1 MTRGSGAEAAMAR
14 MPAGRNHAIDLL
26 RGGSMLYIVGFWHL
40 LGYVDGI
47 DGYKNAV
54 TYRLTIAVLGL
65 FTLMAGCLA
74 GRREIRGGA
83 DLLRY
88 YRDRVVR
95 ILPPY
100 ALALVLFVPTGLL
113 QWPDV
118 GRGLLLLPAFDGQ
131 PLRTLW
137 YVNVLVV
144 GYLLAPLLLLLRH
157 RLLAAGAGRG
167 WALALVAGFSLLALG
182 LLGRLCPGLDPRFSL
197 YFPAFATGL
206 LLSVPLLD
214 PQRGAFSRSHRAVL
228 LALAAAAVAFTFG
241 VEGHDFETSLRSLP
255 MAMIVPA
262 LVVLACT
269 RRWHGLALPGWLQA
283 VSYASYF
290 MYLFHRPILRLV
302 TETAVGHSVPQP
314 WPLLGILLALGM
326 PLVVAI
332 SWWGQR
338 LYDQSLKASSRAA
351 NHSAASAPPLV
362 R

>member
-1 MTRGSGAEAAMAR
+1 MNGIATVDAAAR
-14 MPAGRNHAIDLL
+14 PQRNAAIDLL

-65 FTLMAGCLA
+65 FTLMAGALA
-74 GRREIRGGA
+74 GRREVRGLA
-83 DLLRY
+83 DLLQY
-88 YRDRVVR
+88 YRARAIR

-100 ALALVLFVPTGLL
+100 ALAVVLFVPTGLL

-118 GRGLLLLPAFDGQ
+118 PRGLLLLPAFDGE

-137 YVNVLVV
+137 YVNVLLV
-144 GYLLAPLLLLLRH
+144 YYALAPLLLLLRH
-157 RLLAAGAGRG
+157 RLHATGAGRG
-167 WALALVAGFSLLALG
+167 WALILVGACSLLALG
-182 LLGRLCPGLDPRFSL
+182 LLVRLCPGLDPRFAL

-206 LLSVPLLD
+206 LLAHPLLD
-214 PQRGAFSRSHRAVL
+214 PQRRAFSRLQRAILLVL
-228 LALAAAAVAFTFG
+228 AVAAVAFTLG
-241 VEGHDFETSLRSLP
+241 VEGRDFETSLRSLP
-255 MAMIVPA
+255 MATILPA
-262 LVVLACT
+262 LAVLAGT
-269 RRWHGLALPGWLQA
+269 RRWHGLNLPGWMQA

-290 MYLFHRPILRLV
+290 MYLFHRPILRFV
-302 TETAVGHSVPQP
+302 TDSAVGFSVPQP
-314 WPLLGILLALGM
+314 WPLLLILLLIGM

-351 NHSAASAPPLV
+351 NHSAASTPPPV

>member
-1 MTRGSGAEAAMAR
+1 MKAIQAVDPAPQAR
-14 MPAGRNHAIDLL
+14 RNAAIDLL

-54 TYRLTIAVLGL
+54 TYPLTIAVLGL

-74 GRREIRGGA
+74 GRREVRGFSE
-83 DLLRY
+83 LLQY
-88 YRDRVVR
+88 YRARAIR

-113 QWPDV
+113 KWPDV

-144 GYLLAPLLLLLRH
+144 GYVLAPLLLILRY

-167 WALALVAGFSLLALG
+167 RALCVVGGCSLLALG
-182 LLGRLCPGLDPRFSL
+182 LLVRLCPGLDPRFTL
-197 YFPAFATGL
+197 YFPAFAMGL
-206 LLSVPLLD
+206 LLANPLLD
-214 PQRGAFSRSHRAVL
+214 PQRRPLTSFHRLILTVMAV
-228 LALAAAAVAFTFG
+228 AAVAFTLG
-241 VEGHDFETSLRSLP
+241 VEGRDFETSLRSLP
-255 MAMIVPA
+255 LATILPA
-262 LVVLACT
+262 VVVLAST
-269 RRWHGLALPGWLQA
+269 RRWHGMNLPRWMQA
-283 VSYASYF
+283 VSYSSYF
-290 MYLFHRPILRLV
+290 MYLFHRPILRFV
-302 TETAVGHSVPQP
+302 TDTAIGLSAPQP
-314 WPLLGILLALGM
+314 WILLLVLLAVGV

-351 NHSAASAPPLV
+351 NHSAANTPPLV

>member
-1 MTRGSGAEAAMAR
+1 MDGLAQATTGADQSAR
-14 MPAGRNHAIDLL
+14 PQARRNAAIDLL

-47 DGYKNAV
+47 DGYKNAI

-74 GRREIRGGA
+74 GRRAVHGLA
-83 DLLRY
+83 DLRRY
-88 YRDRVVR
+88 YRARAIR

-118 GRGLLLLPAFDGQ
+118 PRGLLLLPAFDGQ

-137 YVNVLVV
+137 YVNILLVF
-144 GYLLAPLLLLLRH
+144 YALAPLLLMLRQ
-157 RLLAAGAGRG
+157 RLPACGAKLG
-167 WALALVAGFSLLALG
+167 WALGLAGSCNVLAPVLLV
-182 LLGRLCPGLDPRFSL
+182 RLCPGLDPRFAL

-206 LLSVPLLD
+206 LLSDPLLD
-214 PQRGAFSRSHRAVL
+214 PQRRVLTRIQRTILTAAAV
-228 LALAAAAVAFTFG
+228 AAVAFTFG
-241 VEGHDFETSLRSLP
+241 VEGHDVETSLRLLP
-255 MAMIVPA
+255 MGTLLPA
-262 LVVLACT
+262 LLVLGST
-269 RRWHGLALPGWLQA
+269 RRWHGLKLPGWIQA

-290 MYLFHRPILRLV
+290 MYLFHRPILRVV
-302 TETAVGHSVPQP
+302 TDTAIGLSAPQP
-314 WPLLGILLALGM
+314 WILLLILGAIGM

-338 LYDQSLKASSRAA
+338 LYDQSLKA
-351 NHSAASAPPLV
+351 
-362 R
+362 

>member
-1 MTRGSGAEAAMAR
+1 MNETQAVDPA
-14 MPAGRNHAIDLL
+14 PQAGRNAAIDLL
-26 RGGSMLYIVGFWHL
+26 RGSSMLYIVGFWHL

-54 TYRLTIAVLGL
+54 TYPLTIAVLGL

-74 GRREIRGGA
+74 GGREVRRGS
-83 DLLRY
+83 DLFQY
-88 YRDRVVR
+88 YRARARR

-100 ALALVLFVPTGLL
+100 ALAVVLFVPTGLL
-113 QWPDV
+113 RWPDV
-118 GRGLLLLPAFDGQ
+118 PRGLLLLPAFDGD

-137 YVNVLVV
+137 YVNILVLCYV
-144 GYLLAPLLLLLRH
+144 LAPLLLMLRH
-157 RLLAAGAGRG
+157 RLQASGASRAWALGLAAGCS
-167 WALALVAGFSLLALG
+167 ALALALLV
-182 LLGRLCPGLDPRFSL
+182 RLCPGLDPRFTL

-206 LLSVPLLD
+206 LLAEPLLD
-214 PQRGAFSRSHRAVL
+214 PQRRAFTRLQRLGLMVM
-228 LALAAAAVAFTFG
+228 AVATVALTVG
-241 VEGHDFETSLRSLP
+241 VDGRDFETSLRSLP
-255 MAMIVPA
+255 MATVVPA

-269 RRWHGLALPGWLQA
+269 RRWQRLNLPRWLQA

-290 MYLFHRPILRLV
+290 MYLFHRPILRFV
-302 TETAVGHSVPQP
+302 TDTAVGLSVPQP
-314 WPLLGILLALGM
+314 WPLLLILLAVGM

-351 NHSAASAPPLV
+351 NHSAANTPPLV